1 MNSNNRSS
9 FRVNPGG
16 AITGR
21 ITVPGD
27 KSISHR
33 ALMLAAIAEG
43 ETTIQGFLQG
53 EDTLAT
59 ARAFQQMGVAIDND
73 GSRVRVQGV
82 GLHGLRAPN
91 QALDLGNSGT
101 SVRLMTGLLS
111 AQAFDSELLG
121 DKSLMTRPMLR
132 IIEPLRTMN
141 VEISCSDT
149 GTLPI
154 KISGGCRL
162 HGIDYVLPVAS
173 AQLNPVYC

>member
-1 MNSNNRSS
+1 MSSNNRSS
-9 FRVNPGG
+9 FRVTPGNY
-16 AITGR
+16 ISGR

-33 ALMLAAIAEG
+33 ALMLGAIAEG

-59 ARAFQQMGVAIDND
+59 ARAFQQMGVDIEND
-73 GSRVRVQGV
+73 GNLVRVKGV
-82 GLHGLRAPN
+82 GLQGLHAHDK
-91 QALDLGNSGT
+91 ALDLGNSGT
-101 SVRLMTGLLS
+101 SVRLLTGLLS
-111 AQAFDSELLG
+111 AQSFNSELVG

-141 VEISCSDT
+141 ADISCSEN

-154 KISGGCRL
+154 NRITE
-162 HGIDYVLPVAS
+162 V
-173 AQLNPVYC
+173 